1 MKKAIVMTLLA
12 GLLLTGCSGASDK
25 STEKVPAPVE
35 TETDTAEA
43 ESETETEKSDAEIK
57 AEQYNYLHSKM
68 DLSSYTDSVTSAL
81 VEMGDT
87 NVESFKLTSYKFP
100 EGESKGDINL
110 ILTANM
116 EDGNPIKIV
125 QTYDVAT
132 DSWHVSNISDA
143 ATGHIYWVPSSV
155 EKYYDVYYY
164 PSDELKSAKAEDFD
178 LDTFMKEADERSDK
192 IDSEFNEQLE
202 EIYNKYSN

>member
-1 MKKAIVMTLLA
+1 MKKVIVMTLLA

-68 DLSSYTDSVTSAL
+68 DLSSYTNSVTYAL
-81 VEMGDT
+81 AEIGDT
-87 NVESFKLTSYKFP
+87 NVDSFKLTSYKFP
-100 EGESKGDINL
+100 ENESMKGDINV

-116 EDGNPIKIV
+116 VNGKSLRIIQKFES
-125 QTYDVAT
+125 AT
-132 DSWHVSNISDA
+132 DTWYVSNVSDTT
-143 ATGHIYWVPSSV
+143 TGHMYWVPADDWA
-155 EKYYDVYYY
+155 YYDIYSY
-164 PSDELKSAKAEDFD
+164 PSDELISSKTKD
-178 LDTFMKEADERSDK
+178 LGYENYVKDA
-192 IDSEFNEQLE
+192 
-202 EIYNKYSN
+202 NKHN